1 MFQNIL
7 GWFSNDLAIDLGTAN
22 TLVFIKG
29 KGIVC
34 NEPSV
39 VAVQKEKVIAVG
51 TEAQKMLG
59 KTPANITAMR
69 PLKDGVIADFDMAG
83 EMLKY
88 FIRKVHNRKSF
99 ISPRIAI
106 GVPSSITQ
114 VEQRAVKDAV
124 QASGAREIY
133 LIQESMAAAIGAG
146 LPIGEPSGNM
156 IVDIG
161 GGTTDVAVISLH
173 GVVYSKA
180 VKTGGDKMDEAIINY
195 IKRHTKILIG
205 ERTAELIKRTIGS
218 AFKVGDE
225 NKSIDIK
232 GRDLVS
238 GIPKTITV
246 HEDEIR
252 EALSESVAVI
262 INTIKVALENTPPE
276 LASDIVDKGIVL
288 AGGGALLRGLDE
300 LLRHETGLPVIVA
313 EDPLCA
319 VVNGVGKVLDEL
331 DILRR
336 IAL

>member
-22 TLVFIKG
+22 TLVFVKG

-51 TEAQKMLG
+51 IEAQKMLG
-59 KTPANITAMR
+59 KTPANITTIR

-106 GVPSSITQ
+106 GVPSTITQ
-114 VEQRAVKDAV
+114 VEQRAVKDAA

-133 LIQESMAAAIGAG
+133 LIEEPMAAAIGAG

-173 GVVYSKA
+173 GVVYSRA
-180 VKTGGDKMDEAIINY
+180 VKTGGDKMDEAIVNY
-195 IKRHTKILIG
+195 IKRQTKILIG
-205 ERTAELIKRTIGS
+205 DRTAELIKRTIGS
-218 AFKVGDE
+218 AFPVGDE

-238 GIPKTITV
+238 GIPKTVTV

-276 LASDIVDKGIVL
+276 LASDIVDRGIVL

-300 LLRHETGLPVIVA
+300 LLRRETGLPVIVA
-313 EDPLCA
+313 DDPLCA

-336 IAL
+336 VAL